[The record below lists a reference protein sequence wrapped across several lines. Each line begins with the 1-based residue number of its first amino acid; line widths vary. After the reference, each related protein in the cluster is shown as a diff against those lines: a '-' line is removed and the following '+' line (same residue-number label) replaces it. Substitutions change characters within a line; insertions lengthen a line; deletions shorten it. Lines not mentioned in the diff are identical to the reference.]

1 MDRQDKIERLALSF
15 LKGVDVPGMRLLVGR
30 LGGLHEFFIQNAK
43 QISANA
49 CVEDTPGLRQVLS
62 MRQAALADAEAEC
75 QFVEKHGITVYSVVD
90 EDTYPRYLLQC
101 ADPPVNLFALG
112 DADLGAERMLG
123 VVGTRM
129 ATPYGMTATSRIVEE
144 LCAMAN
150 PTTIVSGLAYG
161 IDKASHEAALL
172 AGCPTVAVMAHGLD
186 TIYPAVHR
194 DLAVRIKKG
203 GGAIVT
209 EFTHGVKP
217 HKNNFLQRNRIIA
230 GLGLGVFV
238 AECPVRSGALS
249 TAAYANGYGR
259 EVFALPGRITDVNSQ
274 GCNKLIN
281 KLKASLVTSA
291 KDIASAL
298 NWDLPK
304 PQTPKEDT
312 PALFE
317 SYGGTVKTVYDFL
330 KGHQEK
336 ISVNRITV
344 LTRLSVQDVMSA
356 IGELEQ
362 DGHIF
367 RHPGARVEF
376 VP

>member
-1 MDRQDKIERLALSF
+1 MNRQDKIERLALSF
-15 LKGVDVPGMRLLVGR
+15 LKGVKVSDIRLFVSR

-43 QISANA
+43 QIAANA
-49 CVEDTPGLRQVLS
+49 GIEDTPELRQVLS
-62 MRQAALADAEAEC
+62 MRQAALADAETEC
-75 QFVEKHGITVYSVVD
+75 LFVEKHGITVYSVVD
-90 EDTYPRYLLQC
+90 EETYPHYLLQC

-112 DADLGAERMLG
+112 DADLSAERVLG

-129 ATPYGMTATSRIVEE
+129 ATPYGAAATSHIVEE
-144 LCAMAN
+144 LCTIAS

-172 AGCPTVAVMAHGLD
+172 AGSPTVAVMAHGLD

-209 EFTHGVKP
+209 EFTHGVRPLKS
-217 HKNNFLQRNRIIA
+217 NFLQRNRIIA
-230 GLGLGVFV
+230 GLSLGVFV

-291 KDIASAL
+291 QDIALAL

-304 PQTPKEDT
+304 SQSLKTETQT
-312 PALFE
+312 LFDNYE
-317 SYGGTVKTVYDFL
+317 GTVKTVYDFL

-344 LTRLSVQDVMSA
+344 LTHLSVQDVMSA

-367 RHPGARVEF
+367 RHTGARVEF